1 MGGALG
7 QALVLI
13 ITSIGS
19 LYILAVLLRFLLQA
33 ARADFYNPVTQAI
46 VKITSPLV
54 VPLRRVIPGFHGFDF
69 ATLVL
74 ALILNSLCTGL
85 ALLVSGYTNVAIGT
99 IIAWSFVGI
108 IAFILNI
115 YFWSL
120 LVSVIASFITPF
132 SGHPVLLLIHQLLEP
147 LYNRVRRIL
156 PPMGGLDFSPILMF
170 LGIQV
175 LEILLI
181 TTLRQQLGMG
191 DVVAKLVI
199 GV

>member
-7 QALVLI
+7 EALVLVI
-13 ITSIGS
+13 SSLGS
-19 LYILAVLLRFLLQA
+19 LYLLAVLLRFLLQA

-46 VKITSPLV
+46 VKLTSPLV
-54 VPLRRVIPGFHGFDF
+54 VPLRRVIPGYRGLDF

-74 ALILNSLCTGL
+74 ALILNSLFTGL
-85 ALLVSGYTNVAIGT
+85 ALLVSGFTNVAIGT
-99 IIAWSFVGI
+99 IVAWSFVGL

-120 LVSVIASFITPF
+120 LVSVIASFIAPF

-175 LEILLI
+175 LEILLV
-181 TTLRQQLGMG
+181 TTLRQQLGMDG
-191 DVVAKLVI
+191 IVAKLVI

>member
-13 ITSIGS
+13 ISSLGS
-19 LYILAVLLRFLLQA
+19 LYLLAVLLRFLLQS

-46 VKITSPLV
+46 VKFTSPLV
-54 VPLRRVIPGFHGFDF
+54 VPLRRVVPGYRGFDF
-69 ATLVL
+69 ATLLL
-74 ALILNSLCTGL
+74 ALILNSLFTGL
-85 ALLVSGYTNVAIGT
+85 ALLAMGYTNVALGT
-99 IIAWSFVGI
+99 IVAWSFVGI
-108 IAFILNI
+108 VAFILNI

-120 LVSVIASFITPF
+120 LISVIASFIAPF
-132 SGHPVLLLIHQLLEP
+132 SGHPVLLLVHQLLEP
-147 LYNRVRRIL
+147 LSNRVRRVL

-175 LEILLI
+175 LEVLI
-181 TTLRQQLGMG
+181 VTTLRQQLGMG
-191 DVVAKLVI
+191 DLVAKLVI

>member
-13 ITSIGS
+13 ISSLGS
-19 LYILAVLLRFLLQA
+19 LYLLAVLLRFLLQA

-46 VKITSPLV
+46 VKLTSPLV
-54 VPLRRVIPGFHGFDF
+54 VPLRRIIPGYRGLDF

-74 ALILNSLCTGL
+74 ALILNSLFTGL
-85 ALLVSGYTNVAIGT
+85 ALLVSGYTSVAIGT
-99 IIAWSFVGI
+99 IISWSFVGL

-120 LVSVIASFITPF
+120 LVSVIASFIAPF

-175 LEILLI
+175 LEILI
-181 TTLRQQLGMG
+181 VTTLRQQLGMG

>member
-1 MGGALG
+1 MGGAFG
-7 QALVLI
+7 EALVLI
-13 ITSIGS
+13 ISSLGS
-19 LYILAVLLRFLLQA
+19 LYLLAVLLRFLLQA
-33 ARADFYNPVTQAI
+33 ARADFYNPVTQTI

-54 VPLRRVIPGFHGFDF
+54 VPLRRVIPGYHGFDF
-69 ATLVL
+69 STLML
-74 ALILNSLCTGL
+74 ALLLNSLFTGL

-99 IIAWSFVGI
+99 IVAWSFVGL

-115 YFWSL
+115 YFWAL
-120 LVSVIASFITPF
+120 LVSVIASFIAPF
-132 SGHPVLLLIHQLLEP
+132 NGHPVLLLIHQLLEP
-147 LYNRVRRIL
+147 LYNRVRRLL

-175 LEILLI
+175 LEILLV

>member
-1 MGGALG
+1 MGGAFG
-7 QALVLI
+7 EALVLI
-13 ITSIGS
+13 ISSLGS
-19 LYILAVLLRFLLQA
+19 LYLLAVLLRFLLQA
-33 ARADFYNPVTQAI
+33 ARADFYNPVTQTI

-54 VPLRRVIPGFHGFDF
+54 VPLRRIIPGYHGFDF
-69 ATLVL
+69 ATLML
-74 ALILNSLCTGL
+74 ALLLNSLFTGL

-99 IIAWSFVGI
+99 IVAWSFIGL

-115 YFWSL
+115 YFWAL
-120 LVSVIASFITPF
+120 LVSVIASFIAPF
-132 SGHPVLLLIHQLLEP
+132 NGHPVLLLIHQLLEP
-147 LYNRVRRIL
+147 LYNRVRRLL

-175 LEILLI
+175 LEILLV

>member
-13 ITSIGS
+13 ISSLGS
-19 LYILAVLLRFLLQA
+19 LYLLAVLLRFLLQA

-46 VKITSPLV
+46 VKLTSPLV
-54 VPLRRVIPGFHGFDF
+54 VPLRRIIPGYRGFDF

-74 ALILNSLCTGL
+74 ALILNSLFTGL
-85 ALLVSGYTNVAIGT
+85 ALLVSGYTNVAIGS
-99 IIAWSFVGI
+99 IVAWSFVGL
-108 IAFILNI
+108 IAFVLNI

-120 LVSVIASFITPF
+120 LVSVIASFIAPF

-175 LEILLI
+175 LEILI
-181 TTLRQQLGMG
+181 VTTLRQKLGMG

>member
-13 ITSIGS
+13 ISSLGS

-54 VPLRRVIPGFHGFDF
+54 VPLRRVIPGYRGFDF

-99 IIAWSFVGI
+99 IVAWSFVGL

-120 LVSVIASFITPF
+120 LVSVIASFIAPF
-132 SGHPVLLLIHQLLEP
+132 SGHPVLLVIHQLLEP
-147 LYNRVRRIL
+147 LYTRVRRIL

-175 LEILLI
+175 LEILII

-191 DVVAKLVI
+191 DIVTKLVI

>member
-13 ITSIGS
+13 ISSLGS
-19 LYILAVLLRFLLQA
+19 LYLLAVLLRFLLQA

-54 VPLRRVIPGFHGFDF
+54 VPLRRIIPGYRGFDF

-74 ALILNSLCTGL
+74 ALLLNSVFTGL
-85 ALLVSGYTNVAIGT
+85 ALLASGYTNVAIGA
-99 IIAWSFVGI
+99 IVSWSFVGL

-120 LVSVIASFITPF
+120 LVSVIASFIAPF

-147 LYNRVRRIL
+147 LYRRVRRIL

-175 LEILLI
+175 LEILI
-181 TTLRQQLGMG
+181 VTTLRQQLGMG
-191 DVVAKLVI
+191 EVVAKLVI